1 METTNIVFRKGN
13 KVILRPVLESDIPQ
27 FQVWMNDPEVTQ
39 YLLTY
44 MPMSLK
50 EEHDWFERISQ
61 PTNNGLTL
69 AIVDAKTNKLIGS
82 IAINKISMRDGTA
95 TTGTSIGDKSY
106 WDKGY
111 GTEAKMLLLEF
122 AFHEMN
128 LRKICSEVTQ
138 YNKRSL
144 MYALKCG
151 YKEEARLLKQYYRKG
166 KYWDKV
172 ILAVYRNQWE
182 RVWKKFSKTLNS

>member
-27 FQVWMNDPEVTQ
+27 FHIWMNDPDVTE
-39 YLLTY
+39 YLLTF

-50 EEHDWFERISQ
+50 EEYDWFEKISK
-61 PTNNGLTL
+61 PTNNSLVL
-69 AIVDAKTNKLIGS
+69 AIVDASTDKLIGS
-82 IAINKISMRDGTA
+82 IGINNVSMRDGTA
-95 TTGTSIGDKSY
+95 TTGTSIGDKKY
-106 WDKGY
+106 WSKGY

-128 LRKICSEVTQ
+128 LRKICSEVTE
-138 YNKRSL
+138 YNERSL
-144 MYALKCG
+144 AYARKCG
-151 YKEEARLLKQYYRKG
+151 YKEEARLPKQYYRKG

-172 ILAVYRNQWE
+172 ILAVYRTKWE
-182 RVWKKFSKTLNS
+182 KIWKKFSKTLNP